1 MLNQVWKS
9 CQGSVCSLNFQNDRG
24 VSIDTLSGFK
34 VNDSL
39 VTTDFAFCIPKA
51 KKVEI
56 SFVAEDANRKVA
68 SMKIPYHEFIND
80 LRIGVLD
87 NHTGYSIFKLDF
99 PDFKDIP
106 SLRLSE
112 RRNFPIGH
120 QVALL
125 AFSLGYSNLTLRS
138 GIISSFFTNPEGV
151 RFFQFDGLSCLGN
164 SGGPII
170 DPQTMQVIGI
180 VSRRNTP
187 VSRSYKQL
195 VDIITSNI
203 DELSKIQGVVKYGDV
218 DPIQVL
224 IANQNQVKQLANNI
238 YRYAAFGTTQIV
250 MLDQILSYFN
260 ENTGMEEL
268 IHERVK
274 QEFDMNLS

>member
-9 CQGSVCSLNFQNDRG
+9 CQGSVCSLNFQNERG

-34 VNDSL
+34 VKDSL
-39 VTTDFAFCIPKA
+39 VTTDFAFYIPKA

-56 SFVAEDANRKVA
+56 SFVSDDANSVVA
-68 SMKIPYHEFIND
+68 SMKIPYQEFIND
-80 LRIGVLD
+80 LKIGVFD

-106 SLRLSE
+106 SLKLSE
-112 RRNFPIGH
+112 RRKFSIGH

-125 AFSLGYSNLTLRS
+125 AYSSGYSNLTLRS
-138 GIISSFFTNPEGV
+138 GIISSFFTNSDGI

-170 DPQTMQVIGI
+170 DPETMQVIGI
-180 VSRRNTP
+180 ISRRNTP

-203 DELSKIQGVVKYGDV
+203 DELNKIQGVVKYGDI

-260 ENTGMEEL
+260 ENSIME
-268 IHERVK
+268 HCDDKVK
-274 QEFDMNLS
+274 QEFDLNLS

>member
-1 MLNQVWKS
+1 MLSQVWKS
-9 CQGSVCSLNFQNDRG
+9 CHGSVCSLNFQNERG

-34 VNDSL
+34 VNESL
-39 VTTDFAFCIPKA
+39 VTTDFAFYIPKA

-56 SFVAEDANRKVA
+56 SFVGEDANSVTA
-68 SMKIPYHEFIND
+68 SMKIPYKEFIND
-80 LRIGVLD
+80 LRIGVFD
-87 NHTGYSIFKLDF
+87 NHTGYSIFNLDF
-99 PDFKDIP
+99 PDFKEIP
-106 SLRLSE
+106 SLKLSE
-112 RRNFPIGH
+112 RRKFSIGQ

-125 AFSLGYSNLTLRS
+125 AFSMGYSNLSLRS
-138 GIISSFFTNPEGV
+138 GIISSFFTNHEGG
-151 RFFQFDGLSCLGN
+151 RCFQYDGISCLGN

-170 DPQTMQVIGI
+170 DPETKQVVGI

-195 VDIITSNI
+195 VDIITANI

-224 IANQNQVKQLANNI
+224 VANQSQIKQLANNI
-238 YRYAAFGTTQIV
+238 YRYSAFGTTQVV

-260 ENTGMEEL
+260 QNTVIESCNDM
-268 IHERVK
+268 VK
-274 QEFDMNLS
+274 KEYDLNLS

>member
-9 CQGSVCSLNFQNDRG
+9 CQRSVCSLNFQNERG
-24 VSIDTLSGFK
+24 VSIDTLTGFK
-34 VNDSL
+34 VNQSL
-39 VTTDFAFCIPKA
+39 VTTDYAFYIPKA

-56 SFVAEDANRKVA
+56 SFVDDDANTVVA

-80 LRIGVLD
+80 LRIGVFD
-87 NHTGYSIFKLDF
+87 NQTGYSIFNLDF
-99 PDFKDIP
+99 PDFREIP
-106 SLRLSE
+106 SLTLSE
-112 RRNFPIGH
+112 RRKFHIGH

-125 AFSLGYSNLTLRS
+125 AYSTSCPNLSMRT
-138 GIISSFFTNPEGV
+138 GIISSFFTSPEGN
-151 RFFQFDGLSCLGN
+151 RFFQFDGLTCLGN
-164 SGGPII
+164 SGGPVI
-170 DPQTMQVIGI
+170 DPDNMQVIGI

-187 VSRSYKQL
+187 ASRSYKQL

-203 DELSKIQGVVKYGDV
+203 DELSKMQGIVKYGDV

-238 YRYAAFGTTQIV
+238 YRYAAFGTTQVV

-260 ENTGMEEL
+260 KNVL
-268 IHERVK
+268 IETNIERVK
-274 QEFDMNLS
+274 KEFDLNLS

>member
-1 MLNQVWKS
+1 MLSKVWNS
-9 CQGSVCSLNFQNDRG
+9 CQQSVCSLNFQNERG
-24 VSIDTLSGFK
+24 VTIDTLSGFK

-39 VTTDFAFCIPKA
+39 VTTDFAFYIPKA

-56 SFVAEDANRKVA
+56 SFVGEDASTVVA
-68 SMKIPYHEFIND
+68 SMRIPYHEFIND
-80 LRIGVLD
+80 LRIGVFD
-87 NHTGYSIFKLDF
+87 NHTGYSIFKLNF
-99 PDFKDIP
+99 PDFTEIP
-106 SLRLSE
+106 SLKLSE
-112 RRNFPIGH
+112 RRKFPIGQ
-120 QVALL
+120 QVAML
-125 AFSLGYSNLTLRS
+125 AFSSGCPNLSLRS
-138 GIISSFFTNPEGV
+138 GIISSFFTSPEGI

-203 DELSKIQGVVKYGDV
+203 DELSKIKGMVKYGDV

-224 IANQNQVKQLANNI
+224 IANQNQIKQLANTI
-238 YRYAAFGTTQIV
+238 YRYSAFGSTQVV

-260 ENTGMEEL
+260 ENSILEQCDDTIKKEYDL
-268 IHERVK
+268 
-274 QEFDMNLS
+274 NLS

>member
-1 MLNQVWKS
+1 MLSQVWKS
-9 CQGSVCSLNFQNDRG
+9 CHGSVCSLNFQNERG

-34 VNDSL
+34 VNQSL
-39 VTTDFAFCIPKA
+39 VTTDYAFYIPKA

-56 SFVAEDANRKVA
+56 SFVDEDANTVVA
-68 SMKIPYHEFIND
+68 SMKIPYQEFIND
-80 LRIGVLD
+80 LRIGVFD

-99 PDFKDIP
+99 PDFRDIP
-106 SLRLSE
+106 SLKLSE
-112 RRNFPIGH
+112 RRKFQIGH
-120 QVALL
+120 GVAML
-125 AFSLGYSNLTLRS
+125 AFSSSCLNLSLRS
-138 GIISSFFTNPEGV
+138 GIISSFFTTQEGN

-170 DPQTMQVIGI
+170 DPENMQVIGI

-187 VSRSYKQL
+187 ASRSYKQL
-195 VDIITSNI
+195 VDIITANI

-238 YRYAAFGTTQIV
+238 FRYAAFGTTQVV

-260 ENTGMEEL
+260 ENAATEYNK
-268 IHERVK
+268 ERVK
-274 QEFDMNLS
+274 QEFDINLS

>member
-1 MLNQVWKS
+1 MLTKVWKS

-24 VSIDTLSGFK
+24 VIIDTLSGFK
-34 VNDSL
+34 VNESL
-39 VTTDFAFCIPKA
+39 VTTDFAFYIPKA

-56 SFVAEDANRKVA
+56 SFVGDDANSVVA

-80 LRIGVLD
+80 LKIGVFD
-87 NHTGYSIFKLDF
+87 NQTGYSIFKLDF
-99 PDFKDIP
+99 PDFKEIP
-106 SLRLSE
+106 SLKLSE
-112 RRNFPIGH
+112 RRKFPIGH
-120 QVALL
+120 PVALL
-125 AFSLGYSNLTLRS
+125 AYCSGLSNLTLRS
-138 GIISSFFTNPEGV
+138 GIISSFFTSPDGI

-164 SGGPII
+164 SGAPVI
-170 DPQTMQVIGI
+170 DPDTMQVVGI

-195 VDIITSNI
+195 VDIITLNI
-203 DELSKIQGVVKYGDV
+203 DELNKIQGVVKYGDV

-250 MLDQILSYFN
+250 MLDQIISYFN
-260 ENTGMEEL
+260 ENSIMEHCNES
-268 IHERVK
+268 VK
-274 QEFDMNLS
+274 QKFNLNLS

>member
-1 MLNQVWKS
+1 MLSQVWKS
-9 CQGSVCSLNFQNDRG
+9 CQRSICSLNFQNERG

-34 VNDSL
+34 VNESL
-39 VTTDFAFCIPKA
+39 VTTDFAFYIPKA

-56 SFVAEDANRKVA
+56 TFVGEDANSIVA
-68 SMKIPYHEFIND
+68 SMKIPYQEFIND
-80 LRIGVLD
+80 LRIGVFD

-99 PDFKDIP
+99 PDFKNIP
-106 SLRLSE
+106 SLKLSE
-112 RRNFPIGH
+112 RRKFTIGH
-120 QVALL
+120 QVAML
-125 AFSLGYSNLTLRS
+125 AFSSGCPNLSLRS

-170 DPQTMQVIGI
+170 DPETMQVIGI

-195 VDIITSNI
+195 VDIITANI

-224 IANQNQVKQLANNI
+224 IANQNQVKQLANSI
-238 YRYAAFGTTQIV
+238 YRYSAFGTTQIV

-260 ENTGMEEL
+260 ENSLLEN
-268 IHERVK
+268 INERVQK
-274 QEFDMNLS
+274 EYDLNLS